1 MDDIWYVIDLL
12 KEEVIEHNK
21 KHNKKFE
28 IHQSI
33 LSHVPFFTCTN
44 HFLDKDLQRDIQR
57 YNYCIKMKVPPYK
70 GSYGN
75 QPKKWIDKCN
85 IIEKMLNYIQKKE
98 YNKSIKS
105 NELRSKS
112 SI

>member
-1 MDDIWYVIDLL
+1 MTYGTLL
-12 KEEVIEHNK
+12 DCLKVVKHNK

-33 LSHVPFFTCTN
+33 LSHIPFFTCSN
-44 HFLDKDLQRDIQR
+44 HFLDKNLQRDIQR
-57 YNYCIKMKVPPYK
+57 YNYCTKMKVSPYG

-75 QPKKWIDKCN
+75 QPKKWIDMQYYRKDVKLYP
-85 IIEKMLNYIQKKE
+85 EKE

-105 NELRSKS
+105 NELRN
-112 SI
+112 